1 MWKRLVLVE
10 SGLIICGFAFAIMLQ
25 AAIGLDPWDA
35 FHLGLSLVTGV
46 SIGLVV
52 VVVGF
57 AVLFLWI
64 FLKQKLGIG
73 TILNAITIGISIDL
87 FLNVIPKAPDFW
99 WGLGYFIVAIVIN
112 GLGISMYIGAGL
124 GPGPRD
130 GLMTGLVRITGRPV
144 WLVRTV
150 IEVLVLGLGWLMG
163 GAVGLGTV
171 LYAFAI
177 GPVVHV
183 MLPWFNLD
191 KVKEPEELEGH

>member
-1 MWKRLVLVE
+1 LL
-10 SGLIICGFAFAIMLQ
+10 SPSCCT
-25 AAIGLDPWDA
+25 AIGLDPWDA
-35 FHLGLSLVTGV
+35 FHLGLSKATGV

-52 VVVGF
+52 VIVGF
-57 AVLFLWI
+57 AVMFLWI

-73 TILNAITIGISIDL
+73 TILNAITIGISIDFFITL
-87 FLNVIPKAPDFW
+87 IPKAPDFW
-99 WGLGYFIVAIVIN
+99 WGLGYFIVAILIN
-112 GLGISMYIGAGL
+112 GVGISMYIGGGL

-144 WLVRTV
+144 WLVRTA
-150 IEVLVLGLGWLMG
+150 IEVVVLGLGWLMG
-163 GAVGLGTV
+163 GTVGVGTV

-191 KVKEPEELEGH
+191 RVKEPEELEGH

>member
-87 FLNVIPKAPDFW
+87 FLNVIPKASDFW

-171 LYAFAI
+171 LYAFSI

>member
-73 TILNAITIGISIDL
+73 TILNAITIGLSIDYFITL
-87 FLNVIPKAPDFW
+87 IPQAPDFR

>member
-87 FLNVIPKAPDFW
+87 FLNVIPKASDFW